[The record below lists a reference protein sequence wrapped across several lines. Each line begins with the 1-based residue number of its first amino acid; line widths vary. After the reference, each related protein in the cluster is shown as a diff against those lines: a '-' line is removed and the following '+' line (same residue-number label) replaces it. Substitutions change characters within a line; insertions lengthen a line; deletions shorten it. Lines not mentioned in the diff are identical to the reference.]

1 MSTVKITILVVKMII
16 NMIVMNGVW
25 GHISNVDWGRR
36 GFERRH
42 NKVVSRHLPH
52 LIVCKVVTII
62 NMLLIIITAITTI
75 ITIILVIM
83 RASKS
88 IISVDLISVN
98 KQVFSFKFGQNF
110 SFHTV

>member
-1 MSTVKITILVVKMII
+1 MGFGDTFQMST
-16 NMIVMNGVW
+16 G
-25 GHISNVDWGRR
+25 GRR

-110 SFHTV
+110 SFHTVRCIMRIGVLRNS

>member
-75 ITIILVIM
+75 ILVIM